1 MEIRDVVEQIDI
13 VDYISQYLEVE
24 RRSENEYVALCPF
37 HDENTPSFTITRS
50 KGLYYCFGCG
60 ARGDVADFEVLYNHV
75 SLREAVKRL
84 KAYAGITEG
93 VSLPSTHLAAVQVLK
108 KYAPRKEQKN
118 VCEPHKI
125 LGENVMEQYEWR
137 PEKFQSWLDEGI
149 PLDQMKRFGY
159 CYDALS

>member
-60 ARGDVADFEVLYNHV
+60 AE
-75 SLREAVKRL
+75 
-84 KAYAGITEG
+84 
-93 VSLPSTHLAAVQVLK
+93 LAAMLPISRCCITTFLCEKRSSDSKPTPESQRVCHYRPPIWRLYRLSRSTRREK
-108 KYAPRKEQKN
+108 NRKMCVNHTK
-118 VCEPHKI
+118 
-125 LGENVMEQYEWR
+125 
-137 PEKFQSWLDEGI
+137 S
-149 PLDQMKRFGY
+149 
-159 CYDALS
+159 

>member
-60 ARGDVADFEVLYNHV
+60 ARGDVADFEVEL
-75 SLREAVKRL
+75 
-84 KAYAGITEG
+84 
-93 VSLPSTHLAAVQVLK
+93 
-108 KYAPRKEQKN
+108 
-118 VCEPHKI
+118 
-125 LGENVMEQYEWR
+125 
-137 PEKFQSWLDEGI
+137 
-149 PLDQMKRFGY
+149 
-159 CYDALS
+159 